1 MAHRESAPVKMNS
14 PRTTTPAFVLPQ
26 TGIFAQGTPA
36 HHFLEFDLHAHSR
49 PAEAVSAFRG
59 LRSPDVASGGV
70 NLVLAFSGPTWRSV
84 APAHQTPAS
93 LAPFR
98 DIAGGDGLGAPA
110 AQHDAWIWVSGS
122 RADVVLDHARA
133 AAAAVAPVAALAAE
147 QAAFTYHDGLD
158 MTGFIDG
165 TANPPTRLAPHVAMI
180 PPGAAGEGGSHVLTM
195 RWVHDLEAFGRLA
208 VREQEHVIGRTK
220 QDSIELTAGDKPA
233 TAHIARVEIHAGD
246 GSELSI
252 YRRSVPYG
260 TVAEHGLY
268 FLAFSAERER
278 FDTMLERMFGKSG
291 DDLRDRLTEFSRP
304 VGAGYYF
311 APSLNA
317 LEEVGGPSDAHL

>member
-1 MAHRESAPVKMNS
+1 MPRIAQAEYRPYQMAIPTT
-14 PRTTTPAFVLPQ
+14 RTSAFVLPQ

-36 HHFLEFDLHAHSR
+36 HHFLEFDIHAHAD
-49 PAEAVSAFRG
+49 PAKAVSAFRE
-59 LRSPDVASGGV
+59 LRAPDVASGGV

-84 APAHQTPAS
+84 APPHQTPAS

-98 DIAGGDGLGAPA
+98 DIAGSNGLGVPS

-147 QAAFTYHDGLD
+147 RAAFTYHDGLD

-180 PPGAAGEGGSHVLTM
+180 APGVPGEGGSHVLAM
-195 RWVHDLEAFGRLA
+195 RWVHNLDAFGHLS
-208 VREQEHVIGRTK
+208 VHEQEQVIGRTK
-220 QDSIELTAGDKPA
+220 QDSLELSAQDKPD
-233 TAHIARVEIHAGD
+233 TAHIARVEIHARD
-246 GSELSI
+246 GSELPI

-278 FDTMLERMFGKSG
+278 FDIMLERMFGMSG
-291 DDLRDRLTEFSRP
+291 DDPRDRLTEFSRP

-311 APSLNA
+311 APSLNT
-317 LEEVGGPSDAHL
+317 LEEVGGPE